1 MIRSLLMG
9 LALVFGTS
17 QAIAQAAQPRPQ
29 PSYSQADLWNRSG
42 DRITFSLAGIGV
54 PAEPGALRFV
64 RSSEGN
70 PQGRGLD
77 NALIYAS
84 PDQAVFATVYVYAPA
99 LPDAGL
105 TAFMTDYAIRITSG
119 PGFRVLRTGIVAAG
133 GREGVAIRF
142 DYAGIRQERL
152 ASSAAFMRVGR
163 WIVKLR
169 VSGPED
175 RRAEVETAMDDLL
188 QGLRFE
194 GRSQPL
200 ASAPIA
206 AEACRDVPA
215 RSARPVPSTDEETA
229 EDAILSHTPLDSAGG
244 GRRDDAPGT
253 AVSPRW
259 CRSGGY
265 SVPGAAGPT
274 PVLRDLTP
282 GAGED
287 SGRRVLIALVADNG
301 TMFEVRERRFRN
313 RTRYVLIH
321 HQIGRTLVLGAY
333 DGVPTDEQIAAIAT
347 GRDPEGGR
355 ARAVIDYQAS
365 GDSNI
370 SVQSTTAP
378 QPRT

>member
-9 LALVFGTS
+9 LALVLGAS
-17 QAIAQAAQPRPQ
+17 QAIAQEAQPRPR
-29 PSYSQADLWNRSG
+29 PSYSQADLWNRTG
-42 DRITFSLAGIGV
+42 ERITFSLADIGV
-54 PAEPGALRFV
+54 PAEPGALRFL

-70 PQGRGLD
+70 PQGQGLD
-77 NALIYAS
+77 NALLFAS
-84 PDQAVFATVYVYAPA
+84 PDQAVFATVYIYAPA
-99 LPDAGL
+99 LPDAAL
-105 TAFMTDYAIRITSG
+105 TAFMTDHVIRLTSG
-119 PGFRVLRTGIVAAG
+119 PELRLLGSGVVAAG

-152 ASSAAFMRVGR
+152 ASSAAFIRAGR

-169 VSGPED
+169 VSGPEA
-175 RRAEVETAMDDLL
+175 RRAEVETAMNDLL

-194 GRSQPL
+194 GGSQPF
-200 ASAPIA
+200 ATAPIA
-206 AEACRDVPA
+206 AEACGAAPA
-215 RSARPVPSTDEETA
+215 RPARPLPSTDEETMS
-229 EDAILSHTPLDSAGG
+229 DAILSHTPLDSARD
-244 GRRDDAPGT
+244 GRGDAPAT
-253 AVSPRW
+253 AAGPGW

-274 PVLRDLTP
+274 PVLRDLSP

-287 SGRRVLIALVADNG
+287 SWRRVLVALVADNG
-301 TMFEVRERRFRN
+301 TLFEVRERRLGN

-333 DGVPTDEQIAAIAT
+333 DAVPTDEQLAAIAT
-347 GRDPEGGR
+347 GRDRDGGR
-355 ARAVIDYQAS
+355 GRAVIDYQAS

-370 SVQSTTAP
+370 SVQSTAAP